1 MLYYNLMMYMHNC
14 AFSFESIGLGNI
26 YISYLKEI
34 LQKKV
39 FSNAKDQKSD
49 YLGYYRSPQ
58 PQVTSIPN
66 YTGWRNTLSS
76 LLLKLLTFS

>member
-26 YISYLKEI
+26 NISYLKEI

-49 YLGYYRSPQ
+49 YLGYYRSIPISGIKKKEVWITQ
-58 PQVTSIPN
+58 NQVILIRFPS
-66 YTGWRNTLSS
+66 
-76 LLLKLLTFS
+76 